1 MTGIVPTEAPF
12 LVVDLDLYAP
22 GGTPGAPLLSWM
34 EGAWMEITRVP
45 FTGEAVESVRASDVG
60 YVSRAADAGGVQA
73 WPATLSLALE
83 IDRRA
88 DLAVNGTGAGA
99 SWGAIRLI
107 DDGRYSGLA
116 ATRNTDA
123 RTARV
128 RLGRKTWDADRMLHV
143 DPALATLTDVQVGVA
158 RNWQF
163 EEQAVVVPL
172 RDPSY
177 WLERPLQATVYAG
190 TGQMEGTA
198 SLAGR
203 PKPKARGGT
212 TAAPIREIAPV
223 LIDPAT
229 NTYQYSDGPGTVVQ
243 VYEGGRA
250 VFTAGADTTNLWAG
264 STAAGTY
271 RTDNADGLFQLGAAP
286 VGDITADV
294 TGAFPIAGTVTVASE
309 IARHLMTED
318 LGLPAGLVD
327 TAAFST
333 IASSVAWTAGAY
345 WDGSSPTDGAE
356 AVGHLLAS
364 IGARLLPTRG
374 GLLRPVLIRAP
385 SGTAVASYDTGRI
398 LAVRILPPPV
408 DPPARRV
415 RVGWRR
421 IHTPRTG
428 GLSAAIT
435 AARRQELAEPFRF
448 ETVTSAA
455 VAAAFRRPTDPA
467 PIETALTVQAD
478 ATALATAMGT
488 LWSAKRLLLA
498 VDLPILTALARE
510 VGDLVRIDWPL
521 GDLAGGKTGLVVGDR
536 LSWTDQTGT
545 LYVLV

>member
-1 MTGIVPTEAPF
+1 MTGIVPTQAPF

-22 GGTPGAPLLSWM
+22 GGTLGPPLLAGS
-34 EGAWMEITRVP
+34 EGAGSEISRTP

-60 YVSRAADAGGVQA
+60 YVSRAADAGGVRA

-83 IDRRA
+83 IERRA
-88 DLAVNGTGAGA
+88 DLTPGGTGAGA

-116 ATRNTDA
+116 STRNTDA

-128 RLGRKTWDADRMLHV
+128 RLGRKTWDADRMLSV
-143 DPALATLTDVQVGVA
+143 DPALATLIDVQTGVS
-158 RNWQF
+158 RNWIF
-163 EEQAVVVPL
+163 EEQTVIVPL

-177 WLERPLQATVYAG
+177 WLERPLQAAVYAG
-190 TGQMEGTA
+190 TGQAEGTA
-198 SLAGR
+198 ALAGR

-212 TAAPIREIAPV
+212 AAAPIREIGPV

-229 NTYQYSDGPGTVVQ
+229 NVYQYSDGPGTVVA

-250 VFTAGADTTNLWAG
+250 VFTPGADTANLWAG
-264 STAAGTY
+264 VTAAGSY
-271 RTDNADGLFQLGAAP
+271 RTDNARGLFQLGSPP

-294 TGAFPIAGTVTVASE
+294 TGAFPVAGAVTVASE

-327 TAAFST
+327 AAAF
-333 IASSVAWTAGAY
+333 AAVAAAVPWQAGAY
-345 WDGSSPTDGAE
+345 WDGSAGADGAV
-356 AVGHLLAS
+356 AVGYLLAS

-385 SGTAVASYDTGRI
+385 AGTAVASYDTGRI
-398 LAVRILPPPV
+398 LGVTLLPAPL

-428 GLSAAIT
+428 GLNAAIT
-435 AARRQELAEPFRF
+435 AARRQELAEAFRF
-448 ETVTSAA
+448 ETATS
-455 VAAAFRRPTDPA
+455 VAIATAYRRPTDPA
-467 PIETALTVQAD
+467 PVATALTVQAD
-478 ATALATAMGT
+478 ATAFAAALGT
-488 LWSAKRLLLA
+488 LWSARRLLLA
-498 VDLPILTALARE
+498 VDLPIVTALARE

-521 GDLAGGKTGLVVGDR
+521 GDLAGGRTGLVVGDR